1 MNRNQ
6 NALPRA
12 VEYEFDESVKLSAT
26 EQIIEFY
33 DEATIDYEHWSKNCN
48 MHLGFYRWGINPF
61 DREKMLEQLNLE
73 IGARL
78 EINPNEKTVLIDL
91 GCGVGAVSRT
101 IAKNYSK
108 TEIKG
113 VTLVQSQIE
122 TGTKLNIEANLH
134 RQIELLSGDYSALP
148 FADGF
153 ADGAWAVESACY
165 ANGADKENLV
175 IEMARVLKK
184 GGRFLI
190 ADCFIKQPEK
200 EFNFLCKR
208 LYPAICRNWILPEMF
223 GLNCFVATLEKHGFQ
238 DILVEDISWRVAP
251 SVAHAPFAIF
261 SFIIKKFLAGE
272 KLKPQSIKNLK
283 ASLLTVPLG
292 LNRAKF
298 SYCLISGK
306 RG

>member
-1 MNRNQ
+1 MNSNQ
-6 NALPRA
+6 NALSSA
-12 VEYEFDESVKLSAT
+12 VEYEFDESVKISSI
-26 EQIIEFY
+26 EQIIQFY

-78 EINPNEKTVLIDL
+78 QINPNEKTILIDL

-108 TEIKG
+108 TKIKG
-113 VTLVQSQIE
+113 VTLVPSQIE
-122 TGTKLNIEANLH
+122 KGTKLNIEANLH
-134 RQIELLSGDYSALP
+134 SQIEMLYGDYSDLP
-148 FADGF
+148 FADAI

-175 IEMARVLKK
+175 IEMTRVLKK
-184 GGRFLI
+184 GSRFVI

-200 EFNFLCKR
+200 EFNFLIKR
-208 LYPAICRNWILPEMF
+208 LYPTICKNWILPEMF
-223 GLNCFVATLEKHGFQ
+223 GLNQFIATLEKHGFQ

-251 SVAHAPFAIF
+251 SVAHAPFAVA
-261 SFIIKKFLAGE
+261 SFLIKKFMAGE
-272 KLKPQSIKNLK
+272 KLKPQSKKNLK

-292 LNRAKF
+292 LNRSKF
-298 SYCLISGK
+298 AIV
-306 RG
+306 

>member
-1 MNRNQ
+1 MNSNQ
-6 NALPRA
+6 NALPSA
-12 VEYEFDESVKLSAT
+12 VEYEFDEIIKLPST

-33 DEATIDYEHWSKNCN
+33 EEATIDYEHWSKNCN
-48 MHLGFYRWGINPF
+48 MHLGFYCWGINPF

-78 EINPNEKTVLIDL
+78 KINPNEKTLLIDL

-101 IAKNYSK
+101 IARNYSQ
-108 TEIKG
+108 TNIRG
-113 VTLVQSQIE
+113 VTLVPSQIE
-122 TGTKLNIEANLH
+122 TGIKLNIEANLQA
-134 RQIELLSGDYSALP
+134 QIEILYGDYSDLP
-148 FADGF
+148 FANDS
-153 ADGAWAVESACY
+153 ADGAWAAESACY

-175 IEMARVLKK
+175 SEMARILKK
-184 GGRFLI
+184 GGRFVI

-200 EFNFLCKR
+200 EFNFLIKR

-223 GLNCFVATLEKHGFQ
+223 GLNQFVATLEKHGFQ

-251 SVAHAPFAIF
+251 SVAHAPFAVF
-261 SFIIKKFLAGE
+261 SFLIKKFMAGE
-272 KLKPQSIKNLK
+272 KLKPQSKKNLK

-292 LNRAKF
+292 LNRSKF
-298 SYCLISGK
+298 SYCLISGR